1 MNCSENHPMHQRS
14 RLFAAILA
22 FTSCSATIAVASEP
36 EGRERRAFDATTG
49 RNLLNFPPH
58 RSADVRHM
66 SLQLRIPNMN
76 DRTILATET
85 LTIAPIAQELSSL
98 TLNAALL
105 QIGSIS
111 SPNRTCTF
119 TKDQENETVT
129 IQLDPPLAVGQTA
142 DITIGYRISD
152 PPEGLTWTIESPM
165 FPGRP
170 AHVYSQGE
178 SQSNRYWFVGHD
190 FPNERC
196 TTEMT
201 ITVPRGYQAVSNG
214 RLESVTQEK
223 LEPFD
228 TFHWVQ
234 DKPHVAY
241 LVTLAVGK
249 WDVVDVGT
257 NKLPMPVYVAP
268 GLGDRVRPVFGKTP
282 KMVDLITRLTG
293 EPYPWAKYAQVSVNN
308 FSWGGMENTSAT
320 TLYETVA
327 LDKTALRD
335 GDEEELI
342 VHELAHQW
350 FGDLITCKSWEHIW
364 LNEGFATYVESL
376 WAQYQGSAV
385 PSGGGGA
392 NGLKADDAAYQAC
405 IWAWLQDVIKNDTGA
420 APFQPAMVSKEYDAP
435 DDVFDR
441 EANPYP
447 KGALILHML
456 REQLG
461 DEVFFR
467 GLHEYVQKHKLQ
479 QVETF
484 QFREAMER
492 AGGVSLQ
499 RFFDQWAYRP
509 LVPNVRVSPSWDAA
523 NSTLNVAFEQLQ
535 TIDGYNPAFD
545 LAVPVWVRLP
555 GKSEWTKLV
564 ASFDVRRYTLSAPL
578 PSEPELIVIDPE
590 LSTLADFDVAIDS
603 ASWARQLTSGP
614 TLGARLRAAKSLG
627 KAGGSETDAAAL
639 AAVVRDDRA
648 PRPLRIVAA
657 TSLGLIGRNAAGT
670 LRTLLNAGVSS
681 APVRKAVIEHFAE
694 AACETDP
701 AFKSDV
707 ATSLVRVF
715 TSDPSYGV
723 RSAAIHGLG
732 SLKLE
737 QCWPTIVAALD
748 VESQHDQIRKAAVT
762 ALADMNRADGLA
774 LVLRRTAM
782 GNSSNLRPEAV
793 AAMSKLAH
801 HDPERSFN
809 VLAALLEDREPKTV
823 QAAGKALADI
833 GGPRVRT
840 LLEQRLATLTSQY
853 WKGKTRG
860 WLRDLKD
867 TKATAS
873 AP

>member
-1 MNCSENHPMHQRS
+1 MNRPKYNFTSMNSPR
-14 RLFAAILA
+14 FTAILA
-22 FTSCSATIAVASEP
+22 LAFLFATGAPAGEP
-36 EGRERRAFDATTG
+36 EARERRAFDATTG

-66 SLQLRIPNMN
+66 SLQLRVQNMN

-85 LTIAPIAQELSSL
+85 LTVAPIAQDLSSL

-105 QIGSIS
+105 QIGSIT

-119 TKDQENETVT
+119 TKDIDNETVT
-129 IQLDPPLAVGQTA
+129 IQLDPPVPLGQTV
-142 DITIGYRISD
+142 DITIGYRVSD
-152 PPEGLTWTIESPM
+152 PPEGLTWTTETPL
-165 FPGRP
+165 FPGR
-170 AHVYSQGE
+170 AAQIYSQGE

-196 TTEMT
+196 TTELI

-214 RLESVTQEK
+214 RLVSVTQEK
-223 LEPFD
+223 IEPFD
-228 TFHWVQ
+228 TYHWVQ

-249 WDVVDVGT
+249 WDVVDVGSST
-257 NKLPMPVYVAP
+257 LPMPVYVAP
-268 GLGDRVRPVFGKTP
+268 GLGDRVRSVFGRTA
-282 KMVDLITRLTG
+282 KMADLIARLTG
-293 EPYPWAKYAQVSVNN
+293 MPYPWAKYAQVSVNN

-327 LDKTALRD
+327 LDKTALLD

-376 WAQYQGSAV
+376 WAQYKDSNLPSAGRGA
-385 PSGGGGA
+385 SGLRG
-392 NGLKADDAAYQAC
+392 DDDAYQAC
-405 IWAWLQDVIKNDTGA
+405 IWAWQRDVIKNDTGA
-420 APFQPAMVSKEYDAP
+420 APYQPAMASKEYDAP

-456 REQLG
+456 RKRLG

-467 GLHEYVQKHKLQ
+467 GLNEYTKKHAFQ

-492 AGGVSLQ
+492 ASGVSLQ
-499 RFFDQWAYRP
+499 RFFDQWAFRP

-545 LAVPVWVRLP
+545 LAVPLWVRQA
-555 GKSEWTKLV
+555 GKTEWTKLV
-564 ASFDVRRYTLSAPL
+564 ATFDVRKHSFSTTL
-578 PSEPELIVIDPE
+578 PSEPEMILVDPE
-590 LSTLADFDVAIDS
+590 LSILADFDVVAD
-603 ASWARQLTSGP
+603 AAVWAKQLSSGP
-614 TLGARLRAAKSLG
+614 TLGSRLRAAKALG
-627 KAGGSETDAAAL
+627 NTSVGDTATVAL
-639 AAVVRDDRA
+639 SAVVRDNRA
-648 PRPLRIVAA
+648 NRQLRISAA
-657 TSLGLIGRNAAGT
+657 TSLGSIGRNSAET
-670 LRTLLNAGVSS
+670 LRALLSATIMS
-681 APVRKAVIEHFAE
+681 APVRQAIVEN
-694 AACETDP
+694 AAQAARDSD
-701 AFKSDV
+701 AALKSDV
-707 ATSLVRVF
+707 AASLTRYF
-715 TSDPSYGV
+715 TSDPSYAV
-723 RSAAIHGLG
+723 RAAAVRGLG
-732 SLKLE
+732 ALKLE
-737 QCWPTIVAALD
+737 QGWPTIVAALD
-748 VESQHDQIRKAAVT
+748 VESQHDQIRKAAVGSI
-762 ALADMNRADGLA
+762 AEMNRAEGLS

-793 AAMSKLAH
+793 AALSKLAH
-801 HDPERSFN
+801 HDPDKTFN

-823 QAAGKALADI
+823 QAAGKTLAEI
-833 GGPRVRT
+833 GGPRVQT
-840 LLEQRLATLTSQY
+840 LLEQRLATLGSQY
-853 WKGKTRG
+853 WKGKTRA
-860 WLRDLKD
+860 WLREMKES
-867 TKATAS
+867 KATAS